1 MYIACLL
8 CVYCMSTVCI
18 LHIYSLYMAGQVC
31 VYCLSV
37 VCVLLV
43 GAFVNCCSFCV
54 YCLCFYFYA
63 TELRKTFRMFR
74 HLL

>member
-43 GAFVNCCSFCV
+43 GAFVICMLI
-54 YCLCFYFYA
+54 LCILSLF
-63 TELRKTFRMFR
+63 
-74 HLL
+74 LL